1 MWVKA
6 LGAGSKRHMAP
17 LSVSFQGLLPLCMRL
32 QPGFGWEHH
41 NQEAQKMS
49 ANPLELFW
57 LPTSSYLIRNIVNQ

>member
-32 QPGFGWEHH
+32 QPGFG
-41 NQEAQKMS
+41 
-49 ANPLELFW
+49 
-57 LPTSSYLIRNIVNQ
+57 